1 MICSEECVFLST
13 DPSSKSR
20 GHEINVHLLKR
31 DRDRDR
37 EKDGSAAAQR
47 EEFSDLPSHCSK
59 IGNPPMQF

>member
-1 MICSEECVFLST
+1 MICSEECEFLSR

-20 GHEINVHLLKR
+20 RHEINVHLLKR
-31 DRDRDR
+31 ERER

-47 EEFSDLPSHCSK
+47 EEFSGLPFHCSK

>member
-1 MICSEECVFLST
+1 MICSEECEFLSR

-20 GHEINVHLLKR
+20 GQEINVHLLK
-31 DRDRDR
+31 RDRDR

-47 EEFSDLPSHCSK
+47 EEFSDLPFHCSK

>member
-1 MICSEECVFLST
+1 MICSKECELLSR

-20 GHEINVHLLKR
+20 AHEINVHLLK
-31 DRDRDR
+31 RDR

-47 EEFSDLPSHCSK
+47 EELSDLPFHCLK